1 MPARRNIGRRTNT
14 AASKRRSRA
23 ERTSDQIDRDN
34 LSVREGM
41 SQLRATQSQHNRIGR
56 NQQRRLERAQTR
68 RFVTNI
74 RRTYDQQRQ
83 QEHQAF
89 SYSSFHRIAFQYE
102 PDIAYYNHSKVLIG
116 SMDQECRFCHA
127 LKFKHEP
134 AGMCCASGKV
144 YLPSLETPPEP
155 LKGLLTGTDSDSA
168 MFLKSIRKFNS
179 CFQMTSIGATEI
191 VSNASSNGQ
200 IFNSTFKIKDQ
211 VYHKVGSLL
220 PMPNTT
226 LGLSNSA

>member
-83 QEHQAF
+83 QEHRAF

-179 CFQMTSIGATEI
+179 CFQMTSFGATEI

-200 IFNSTFKIKDQ
+200 IFNSTFKIKGQ

-226 LGLSNSA
+226 PKFLQIY